1 MLHGEGLGYDYF
13 SQKLKVTEHE
23 LGPRVH
29 ENWNIMLK
37 IENVGEKKRI
47 ITWQEAYPTFLTYL
61 FTCVFIC
68 SMIKEQLLRLAF

>member
-47 ITWQEAYPTFLTYL
+47 IT
-61 FTCVFIC
+61 
-68 SMIKEQLLRLAF
+68 